1 MSARKGSGDYG
12 GIEVLWDDLVGHI
25 DAVSKLNGK
34 GEIL

>member
-1 MSARKGSGDYG
+1 MSTGKGSGYYG
-12 GIEVLWDDLVGHI
+12 SVEALWDDLVGHI